1 SGGDGVIA
9 DWARDIE
16 DGAGG
21 NCGLAGEMLL
31 HFWDWCSLGLL
42 ITTIGRIRMPQ
53 SLSEKKKVAV
63 LGVGKIGSILLQS
76 FLLDGL
82 QASLCDITYGTIC
95 GPEH

>member
-1 SGGDGVIA
+1 
-9 DWARDIE
+9 
-16 DGAGG
+16 
-21 NCGLAGEMLL
+21 
-31 HFWDWCSLGLL
+31 
-42 ITTIGRIRMPQ
+42 MPQ